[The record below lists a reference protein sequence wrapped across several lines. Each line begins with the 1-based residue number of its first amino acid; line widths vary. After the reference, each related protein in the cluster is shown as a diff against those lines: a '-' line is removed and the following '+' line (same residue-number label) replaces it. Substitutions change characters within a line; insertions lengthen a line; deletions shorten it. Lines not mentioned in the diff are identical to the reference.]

1 MTVMKIEDLERR
13 FFGMPE
19 SVNALLSV
27 GLAGLV
33 CLQVWALTF
42 WDYAGSASRT
52 PPGALTYALAA
63 LSFLPLVARRRWPT
77 VALAASGAAAF
88 AYIGL
93 RYPPA
98 FVIAGP
104 MIATYSVVVYGRRRA
119 PALLAFVTLV
129 LVLATFAFT
138 VPGSGWL
145 AEVGGDI
152 ALLAAAA
159 FMGAV
164 QRSRRATAR
173 AAEERA
179 LEAERSRDEEA
190 RRRVAQER
198 VRIAREVHDVV
209 AHTLSAAIVQADAA
223 LQVLRGAAQEADG
236 EARGGGV
243 TAREAGA
250 AATAAGAGERRVA
263 AATEA
268 LETIAGNGREALA
281 ELRSLLRVL
290 RTDDDTLPLR
300 DPTPGLA
307 QITDLAAPARRAG
320 LEVDLE
326 LPRETTAV
334 PAVVGLSAYR
344 VTQEAVTNTL
354 RHSGAARL
362 SIRVARRG
370 DELDILVRDDG
381 HVETGDDGVD
391 GRRSVSNGVS
401 QDGEGHGLKGMAERV
416 EALGGTLT
424 AGAHPDGGFEVHAT
438 LPLDR

>member
-19 SVNALLSV
+19 SVNTLLSV

-52 PPGALTYALAA
+52 PPDVLTYALAA

-77 VALAASGAAAF
+77 VALIASGAAAF
-88 AYIGL
+88 AYVGL

-119 PALLAFVTLV
+119 PALLAFAALV
-129 LVLATFAFT
+129 LVVATFAFT

-209 AHTLSAAIVQADAA
+209 AHTLSATIVQADAA
-223 LQVLRGAAQEADG
+223 LQVLRGEG
-236 EARGGGV
+236 RGV
-243 TAREAGA
+243 
-250 AATAAGAGERRVA
+250 GAGGEGPDEHRLA

-290 RTDDDTLPLR
+290 RTDDEKGASPR

-307 QITDLAAPARRAG
+307 RIADLVVPARRAG
-320 LEVDLE
+320 LEVELE
-326 LPRETTAV
+326 LPQETAAI

-354 RHSGAARL
+354 RHSGAAHL
-362 SIRVARRG
+362 SIRVTRDG
-370 DELDILVRDDG
+370 DELDIVVRDDG
-381 HVETGDDGVD
+381 RAGASDA
-391 GRRSVSNGVS
+391 VSPSAG
-401 QDGEGHGLKGMAERV
+401 GEGHGLKGMAERV
-416 EALGGTLT
+416 EALGGTLST
-424 AGAHPDGGFEVHAT
+424 GVDPQGGFEVHAT